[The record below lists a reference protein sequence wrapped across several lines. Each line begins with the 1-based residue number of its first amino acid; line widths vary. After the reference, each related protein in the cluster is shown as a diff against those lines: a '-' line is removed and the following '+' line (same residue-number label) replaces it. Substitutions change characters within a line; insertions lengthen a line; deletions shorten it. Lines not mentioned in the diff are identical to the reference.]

1 MAFVLFPGTLF
12 SSAGHPAPPGPNP
25 SQTKSQ
31 NLDPFAD
38 LSDLSSSLQ
47 GNEEPT
53 LCGNNITLLCPG
65 APGACVCL
73 HSECPLEDYR
83 SW

>member
-12 SSAGHPAPPGPNP
+12 SSAGQPAPPGPNP

-53 LCGNNITLLCPG
+53 LCGNQLLSSLYYTPVSRTVELVSVSILN
-65 APGACVCL
+65 A
-73 HSECPLEDYR
+73 H
-83 SW
+83 

>member
-1 MAFVLFPGTLF
+1 MALVLFSGPLF

-53 LCGNNITLLCPG
+53 YVAKSSSITSLCPG
-65 APGACVCL
+65 TQELVSVSIL
-73 HSECPLEDYR
+73 NTH
-83 SW
+83 